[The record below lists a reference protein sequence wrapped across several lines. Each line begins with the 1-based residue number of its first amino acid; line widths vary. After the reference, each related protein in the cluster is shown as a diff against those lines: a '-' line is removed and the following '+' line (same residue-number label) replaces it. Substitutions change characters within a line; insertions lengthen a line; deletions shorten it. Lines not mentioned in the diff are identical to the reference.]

1 MKLNYI
7 LLLLFVI
14 IFASSCSKVDINK
27 FNQENNAWIES
38 TVPIYELTELHNEG
52 RFPNIV
58 SNNNGVIVTTWGKD
72 SIFVKVSK
80 DNGNNWSDKI
90 FISKGI
96 NGGGLTFNKETNE
109 FLFFIEDVHPPSSEI
124 SLVKSKTLFE
134 TFLKVNV
141 TDFIGPNN
149 MHMNDHGIILKSNKF
164 KPGRIIIPS
173 RNYGNGTNKENWQT
187 HFSNSIYSDDNGNS
201 WNVSGRF
208 PANGTGEGS
217 IVELQNGNLLYNSRR
232 HYSSN
237 DFMETRNRN
246 IAYSY
251 DGGLTWK
258 NHTIDLELPDGDQ
271 CNDYGLMG
279 SLIKIPYLNQNF
291 FMFSNIDSEC
301 GRKDGTIWFTN
312 ENDESKWKKKL
323 IFKGDFAYS
332 SITFN
337 INSITKEDEIFI
349 FFETGLRDPASNYRG
364 KGMVLKTNLAFIL
377 SK

>member
-1 MKLNYI
+1 MKLNSF
-7 LLLLFVI
+7 LLLFYTI
-14 IFASSCSKVDINK
+14 SFTSGCSEKNIDKFSVENK
-27 FNQENNAWIES
+27 FWIES
-38 TVPIYELTELHNEG
+38 TVPIYELTELHSVG

-58 SNNNGVIVTTWGKD
+58 SNNNGLIVTTWGKD

-96 NGGGLTFNKETNE
+96 NGGGLTFNKTNNE
-109 FLFFIEDVHPPSSEI
+109 FFFFIEDRHPPNSEI
-124 SLVKSKTLFE
+124 SLVKSKDLFE
-134 TFLKVNV
+134 TFSKVNV
-141 TDFIGPNN
+141 TDFIKPNN
-149 MHMNDHGIILKSNKF
+149 IHMNDHGIILKSNKF

-173 RNYGNGTNKENWQT
+173 RNFGNGNNKESWST

-208 PANGTGEGS
+208 PVSGTGEGT
-217 IVELQNGNLLYNSRR
+217 IIELENGNLLYNSRR

-279 SLIKIPYLNQNF
+279 SLIKIPYQNKDF

-323 IFKGDFAYS
+323 IFKGGFAYS
-332 SITFN
+332 SMTFN
-337 INSITKEDEIFI
+337 INNITKEDEIFI
-349 FFETGLRDPASNYRG
+349 FFETDLKDPATNYRG
-364 KGMVLKTNLAFIL
+364 KAMVLKTNLAFIL
-377 SK
+377 N